1 MMGEA
6 LAQTLTG
13 KPRNTNRDIGSIPQI
28 LDIEYQTYGWVLQ
41 NNWNMKFNFIGNIKT
56 VKKQFESRS
65 IKKVDSFRIN
75 TLEYAC
81 VMSFDK
87 VLTEETVDYVI
98 QHLAEANFDPEL
110 FTIITKKLNNSLQP
124 NSLDKK

>member
-1 MMGEA
+1 
-6 LAQTLTG
+6 
-13 KPRNTNRDIGSIPQI
+13 
-28 LDIEYQTYGWVLQ
+28 
-41 NNWNMKFNFIGNIKT
+41 MKFNFIGNIKT

-87 VLTEETVDYVI
+87 VLTEEKQSIMSSSIWQKPILI
-98 QHLAEANFDPEL
+98 QSYLL
-110 FTIITKKLNNSLQP
+110 IITKKLNNSLQP